1 VSIRCINRKVFA
13 ENDQVGCEESLRTEA
28 RCARVLVQFEE
39 WNGHPARDSRARCA
53 PQLTDT
59 QTSYIM
65 SRLVH
70 QLTFAEEKSMRR
82 PYLLLQSCAAAVI
95 LAFAI
100 IPACAQTLSADLTEK
115 IDKLA
120 TDTLA
125 RTGVPSASVAIVK
138 NGQVVYTKAYGDAR
152 LDPKTPATPEMRYS
166 IGSISKQFT
175 ATAILLLQ
183 EQGKLSLDDK
193 VAKFIPNL
201 TRANEVT
208 IRQLLSHTSGYQDYW
223 PQDYV
228 MPMMLKPVT
237 AQKILDGWARIPL
250 DFEPGTKWQYSN
262 TNYVI
267 AGVIVEKASGMPL
280 LQFLSQKVFTPLGM
294 KSVMNI
300 DQEKLPETD
309 PTGYLRY
316 ALGPLRPAPKEG
328 KGWLFAAGELAMP
341 APDLAKWDISIIDQK
356 LMKPSSY
363 AQFATDTLLKN
374 GLSTHYGLGVD
385 VNSQAGH
392 RALSHGGE
400 VSGFT
405 AQNVVFPD
413 EKVAVVVLTN
423 QDAVS
428 AAGQIAQGIAPLLF
442 TNDDPATPAKLEQA
456 KKIFDGLQ
464 HGTIDRTLFTDNAN
478 AYFSEDAVKDFASGL
493 TPLGAPQSFVQA
505 SQGLR
510 GGMTL
515 RVYIIRFPQKVLRAW
530 TYEMPD
536 GKLEQ
541 YQIATAN

>member
-1 VSIRCINRKVFA
+1 
-13 ENDQVGCEESLRTEA
+13 
-28 RCARVLVQFEE
+28 
-39 WNGHPARDSRARCA
+39 
-53 PQLTDT
+53 
-59 QTSYIM
+59 
-65 SRLVH
+65 
-70 QLTFAEEKSMRR
+70 MRR
-82 PYLLLQSCAAAVI
+82 SYLIQSFVVAFI
-95 LAFAI
+95 LAFAV
-100 IPACAQTLSADLTEK
+100 IPARTQAQLASDLQQK

-138 NGQVVYTKAYGDAR
+138 NGEIVYTKAYGDAR
-152 LDPKTPATPEMRYS
+152 LEPKTPATPEMRYS

-175 ATAILLLQ
+175 ATAILLLA

-193 VAKFIPNL
+193 VAKFIPSL

-267 AGVIVEKASGMPL
+267 AGVIVEKASGMSL

-300 DQEKLPETD
+300 DQEKLTETD

-341 APDLAKWDISIIDQK
+341 AADLAKWDISIIDQK

-363 AQFATDTLLKN
+363 EQFAKDTLLKN

-413 EKVAVVVLTN
+413 EKIAVVVLTN

-442 TNDDPATPAKLEQA
+442 TTDDPATPAKLEQA
-456 KKIFDGLQ
+456 KKVFDGLQ
-464 HGTIDRTLFTDNAN
+464 HGTIDRALFTDNAN
-478 AYFSEDAVKDFASGL
+478 AYFSDEAVKDFATGL
-493 TPLGAPQSFVQA
+493 APLGAPQSFVQA

-515 RVYIIRFPQKVLRAW
+515 RVYIIRFPQQKVLRAW